1 MMWTEEWPLVII
13 IWRSLMTEI
22 RTMGAGRV
30 LTEIGSRETERK
42 RSSNIAYNCF
52 EEFFSKGIKYTTTW

>member
-1 MMWTEEWPLVII
+1 MMWTEEGPLVII

-30 LTEIGSRETERK
+30 LTKIGSRE
-42 RSSNIAYNCF
+42 
-52 EEFFSKGIKYTTTW
+52 FFGGIFQ